1 VQQVGGHAEG
11 NNLILLAVLLEFKQV
26 IALIAVKY
34 KQLVYTNSAPLYIL
48 IKVL

>member
-1 VQQVGGHAEG
+1 VQRHTDS

-26 IALIAVKY
+26 VALIAVNCE
-34 KQLVYTNSAPLYIL
+34 QLVAANYPLLCIL